1 MRHEVTGDRHV
12 RRLHLL
18 ALQAEPGRIAALELA
33 AIKEVHA
40 DRRRRRRG
48 FALRTKRRGNQGE
61 HQDRREG
68 AEDLVRRSSC
78 HSRASY
84 TGGSLLATRG
94 LLLATCG
101 LLVAAR
107 YSLLAA
113 R

>member
-12 RRLHLL
+12 RRLHLV

-48 FALRTKRRGNQGE
+48 FGVRTKRRGNQGE

-68 AEDLVRRSSC
+68 AEDLVRRNSC

-84 TGGSLLATRG
+84 TGGSLLASCG
-94 LLLATCG
+94 LLLAACSSRLATRG
-101 LLVAAR
+101 
-107 YSLLAA
+107 SLLAA
-113 R
+113 